1 MSTPRPSLGAIE
13 GITLFST
20 PLCSVNLP
28 DAAAVNA
35 ALVTTILERSG
46 GAEAP
51 AWTSTRGFP
60 DLSTGAGQAVATA
73 ARLLASRLS
82 GSTTPESWRI
92 DAYAEVLWE
101 GACSSVS
108 EPKADFAAIY
118 MVSDGDAATDPD
130 LGGLLEFQDPR
141 GAAPV
146 MYAPSMTF
154 TGPGAESLGVTQTVR
169 LQPGLLIVYPAYLM
183 QSLSFYRGKA
193 PHITVRMT
201 IT

>member
-1 MSTPRPSLGAIE
+1 MSAPRPSLGAIE

-28 DAAAVNA
+28 DAAAVNE
-35 ALVTTILERSG
+35 ALTATILDRAGS
-46 GAEAP
+46 AEAL
-51 AWTSTRGFP
+51 AWTSTGGFP
-60 DLSTGAGQAVATA
+60 DLNTGPGLAVATA
-73 ARLLASRLS
+73 ARLLVSRLS
-82 GSTTPESWRI
+82 GATTPESWWI
-92 DAYAEVLWE
+92 DAYTEVLWE

-118 MVSDGDAATDPD
+118 MVSAGDAATDPD
-130 LGGLLEFQDPR
+130 LGGLLELQDPR
-141 GAAPV
+141 GPAPV

-154 TGPGAESLGVTQTVR
+154 AGPGAESLGVTQTVR
-169 LQPGLLIVYPAYLM
+169 LEPGLLIVYPAYLM

-201 IT
+201 IE